1 MKSVKE
7 IIIIV
12 VAAVLVVLALV
23 GLVKVFDIDLT
34 VQQSEPTPVES
45 SSDIPIPKI
54 NDR

>member
-1 MKSVKE
+1 MKSIKE

-12 VAAVLVVLALV
+12 VSGVVLVVVLFGLARAFGV
-23 GLVKVFDIDLT
+23 DLT
-34 VQQSEPTPVES
+34 GQQTEPTPVES